1 MSEQTSEQRSD
12 VGGDPDEVARDTAAA
27 GSTDEEAGNLTVE
40 DDPQGTTDPADLA
53 GSGGAGDDAV
63 E

>member
-12 VGGDPDEVARDTAAA
+12 PDDVAQDAAAA
-27 GSTDEEAGNLTVE
+27 GSTDEETGNLTVE

>member
-1 MSEQTSEQRSD
+1 MAEQTPDATDR
-12 VGGDPDEVARDTAAA
+12 DPAQDAAAA
-27 GSTDEEAGNLTVE
+27 GSTDEPAGNLTVE

-53 GSGGAGDDAV
+53 GTGGPEDDAV

>member
-1 MSEQTSEQRSD
+1 MSEPMSEQRSD
-12 VGGDPDEVARDTAAA
+12 RDEVAPDGTAAGA
-27 GSTDEEAGNLTVE
+27 VDESAGNLTVE

-53 GSGGAGDDAV
+53 GSGEAGEDAV